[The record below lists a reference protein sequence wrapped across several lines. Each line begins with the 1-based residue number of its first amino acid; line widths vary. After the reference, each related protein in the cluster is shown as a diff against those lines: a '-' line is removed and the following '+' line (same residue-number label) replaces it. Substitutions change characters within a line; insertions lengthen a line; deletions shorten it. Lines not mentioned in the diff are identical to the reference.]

1 MQGTDIHR
9 PCVGFS
15 VNDLLY
21 LAGGETLTLKAEPHF
36 VLFIPPLEAVDEMS

>member
-15 VNDLLY
+15 VNDLLD
-21 LAGGETLTLKAEPHF
+21 LAGSETLTLKAEPHW
-36 VLFIPPLEAVDEMS
+36 VLFILPLEAMDEMS